1 MYNTELCN
9 YSDLYDNFLQNESSR
24 YSFQE
29 MTKTLILYGALLISS
44 DSAFNQPQAQV
55 GLPVNISGSDGYII
69 NHIYS
74 SDAPTWSNI
83 DTTYSHVE
91 DMDSDVSE
99 TFNVLSKLAFLEGDA
114 IAEKEA
120 DQFFSQ
126 VQVKTKKIMVKKRS

>member
-9 YSDLYDNFLQNESSR
+9 HPELYDHFLQNQSSR
-24 YSFQE
+24 YSFSE
-29 MTKTLILYGALLISS
+29 MTKTLVLCSALLIHPGSG
-44 DSAFNQPQAQV
+44 FNQPQAQV
-55 GLPVNISGSDGYII
+55 SLPINMSGSDGYAI

-83 DTTYSHVE
+83 DTTYSHSE

-126 VQVKTKKIMVKKRS
+126 VQVKTKKIVVKKRS